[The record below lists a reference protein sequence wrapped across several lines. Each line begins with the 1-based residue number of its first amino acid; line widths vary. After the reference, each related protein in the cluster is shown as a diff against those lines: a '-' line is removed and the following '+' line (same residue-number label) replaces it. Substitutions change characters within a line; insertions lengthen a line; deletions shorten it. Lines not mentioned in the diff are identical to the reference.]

1 MADKVGRAERG
12 SQKWLLWFFGIA
24 FFFSWLFWIPTA
36 FVVHGADFPSGLK
49 AFLESPLNPAAF
61 GPLVA
66 ALLVTLA
73 ERGGR
78 GVLSLLKRV
87 FILRF
92 PKMWLVVSIVLPM
105 IVFGGAV
112 WFSILVGARSPDLS
126 VLSNP
131 PFALIGFVVI
141 LLTSGPLQEEFGWRG
156 YALPRLQTRYSPL
169 VSSVILGICW
179 WLWHL
184 PAVFIPGRFMANDP
198 FVFMF
203 LGVVIVLTSILMTW
217 LFNHTKGSLLSA
229 LLFHTAMNWSIWMA
243 IPDMHLDLVTCLL
256 MAVFGGVAV
265 YFVWRNKGLQP
276 IQLHPE

>member
-1 MADKVGRAERG
+1 MANQMGKTEKGN
-12 SQKWLLWFFGIA
+12 QKGLLWFFGIA

-36 FVVHGADFPSGLK
+36 FVVRGANFPSGLK
-49 AFLESPLNPAAF
+49 EFLESPLNPAAF

-73 ERGGR
+73 EKGGR
-78 GVLSLLKRV
+78 GVLSLLNQV

-92 PKMWLVVSIVLPM
+92 PKIWLVVSIVLPM

-112 WFSILVGARSPDLS
+112 WLSILVGARSPDLS

-131 PFALIGFVVI
+131 PFALIGFLVI

-156 YALPRLQTRYSPL
+156 YALPRLQTRFSPL

-179 WLWHL
+179 WIWHL
-184 PAVFIPGRFMANDP
+184 PAVFIPGRFMASDP
-198 FVFMF
+198 IVFMF
-203 LGVVIVLTSILMTW
+203 LGIVIVLTSVLMTW
-217 LFNHTKGSLLSA
+217 IFNQTNGSLLSV

-243 IPDMHLDLVTCLL
+243 MPDMRLDLVTCLL
-256 MAVFGGVAV
+256 MAVLGGIAV
-265 YFVWRNKGLQP
+265 YFVWRNNGLRP
-276 IQLHPE
+276 IDLRTE